1 MHRLDLEQYA
11 RGCALALAL
20 FASGCS
26 DHRNIASNGVRQTHF
41 PGQLAAGGK
50 SSGELMQQKGEGIK
64 SSMPSG
70 TPGIPQGAGGTTSGP
85 AMGGT
90 TPGSATAG
98 NAPKGQMA
106 GETAVGGDAARAGA
120 VGTAPTKSPADAAGA
135 TTAAAPAAPA
145 AATSPAPPG
154 SAATPVA
161 AGTPAAPAATGA
173 AQQPSAAQQAAA
185 KAQQEKQELA
195 ASMDEVTRRW
205 RAEAAKSGRQTH
217 PATPI
222 EAVAGIATSNAQD
235 HTRTSMPPPVR
246 SEKDGS
252 AGPSED
258 VKKPKE
264 PGAK

>member
-1 MHRLDLEQYA
+1 MHDPRRYA
-11 RGCALALAL
+11 GGCALALAM
-20 FASGCS
+20 FASGCG
-26 DHRNIASNGVRQTHF
+26 DHQNVASNGVRQTNF

-50 SSGELMQQKGEGIK
+50 SSGEVMQQKGEGVK

-90 TPGSATAG
+90 TPGAATAG

-106 GETAVGGDAARAGA
+106 GETPVGGDAARAGA
-120 VGTAPTKSPADAAGA
+120 VGTAPTKSPAAAAGA

-145 AATSPAPPG
+145 AS
-154 SAATPVA
+154 
-161 AGTPAAPAATGA
+161 TPAAGAPAAAGPA
-173 AQQPSAAQQAAA
+173 PQSSAAQQAAA
-185 KAQQEKQELA
+185 RAQQEKQELA

-205 RAEAAKSGRQTH
+205 RAEAAKNGRQTH
-217 PATPI
+217 PPTPI
-222 EAVAGIATSNAQD
+222 DAVAGITASSAQE

-246 SEKDGS
+246 SEKEGL
-252 AGPSED
+252 APPSED

>member
-1 MHRLDLEQYA
+1 
-11 RGCALALAL
+11 
-20 FASGCS
+20 
-26 DHRNIASNGVRQTHF
+26 VRQTNF

-50 SSGELMQQKGEGIK
+50 SSGEVMQQKGEGVR

-106 GETAVGGDAARAGA
+106 GETPVGGDAARAGA

-135 TTAAAPAAPA
+135 TTAA
-145 AATSPAPPG
+145 
-154 SAATPVA
+154 
-161 AGTPAAPAATGA
+161 GTPAAGPAPQT
-173 AQQPSAAQQAAA
+173 SAAQQAAA
-185 KAQQEKQELA
+185 RAQQEKQELA

-205 RAEAAKSGRQTH
+205 RAEAAKNGRQTH
-217 PATPI
+217 PPTPI
-222 EAVAGIATSNAQD
+222 DAVAGIAKSNAQD

-246 SEKDGS
+246 SEKEGS
-252 AGPSED
+252 APPSED